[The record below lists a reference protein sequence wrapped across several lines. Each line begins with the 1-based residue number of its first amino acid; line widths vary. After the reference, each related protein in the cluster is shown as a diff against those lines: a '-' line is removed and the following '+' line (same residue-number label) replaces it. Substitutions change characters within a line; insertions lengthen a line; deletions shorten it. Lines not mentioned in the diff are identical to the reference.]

1 MTHRA
6 YITTCLFLTLP
17 LLAEAGT
24 DTDVLYTKK
33 GEEYVG
39 RLSTVS
45 ADSVVFEHVMEGGM
59 AFALPDV
66 QRVELG
72 RSRTGDTWRT
82 IEDIDDPVL
91 LEAMKDAPSEEEYPN
106 AGYVTIYRETASR
119 LNRDGSS
126 DVTSRKI
133 QKVFKERGKAA
144 ANNTLHYLS
153 ANSTGRIDFGRTI
166 TAEGEVVP
174 LSDAAIQDG
183 SVFAAYPEYRN
194 LNRKQSALKKVRE
207 GSIIDYQTTVHKEE
221 TSALWPFLAT
231 SSLGD
236 REPARKIVLSVTMP
250 EEVDCTYQMLRF
262 ESDGPSTLEQL
273 EDGFIRY
280 TWIQENTAELE
291 PENFMPTTNDL
302 WPRVVIAPKATW
314 ADLGRE
320 YASVVASATRPDEEI
335 VRTVAELI
343 EDRSNR
349 WEKAKSIYTFM
360 IKEIRTIPVPYNLYN
375 RVPQD
380 INEVFARKYGNDL
393 DKTVLFLAMLRQ
405 AEIPANL
412 CLIVPQSR
420 GVLMDQVPS
429 LGHFSDCLVRIE
441 GRRGILRRVLRRGVP
456 ESECIYASVLDERIP
471 FGDLHAGYQHVQGLR
486 IDRENAR
493 LIRTPLLPA
502 EREAALNRADVEISE
517 DGTFTVEESTRYTGG
532 TAASIRGFKVLR
544 EEEVIK
550 RIQSMVAG
558 IHPNAEMIAYK
569 MSDLEDLDAPV
580 VLTVTYRISDYPL
593 RAGEK
598 LMAFHLPNLEY
609 SAQEVGKPTRV
620 HPLDWSSRAQTTNR
634 YTLRLP
640 EGFTVYHLPGD
651 VAYDIPLFSYTA
663 GFETKDGVVVFTD
676 EYRRHHIEAPA
687 ETYPEFKKGIETR
700 AKLSK
705 EWVVLERQDTR

>member
-1 MTHRA
+1 MKLSLYAT
-6 YITTCLFLTLP
+6 ISLLLLP
-17 LLAEAGT
+17 LSAEAGT

-72 RSRTGDTWRT
+72 RSRPGDMWRT
-82 IEDIDDPVL
+82 IEEIDDPVL
-91 LEAMKDAPSEEEYPN
+91 LEALENAPSEEEFPN
-106 AGYVTIYRETASR
+106 AGHVTIYRETAYR
-119 LNRDGSS
+119 LNRGGSS

-133 QKVFKERGKAA
+133 QKVFKERGKAV
-144 ANNTLHYLS
+144 ANNTLYYLS
-153 ANSTGRIDFGRTI
+153 SNSRGRIDFGRTI

-183 SVFAAYPEYRN
+183 SVFAAYPEYRD
-194 LNRKQSALKKVRE
+194 LNKKQSALKKVRE
-207 GSIIDYQTTVHKEE
+207 GSIIDYQTTVHEE
-221 TSALWPFLAT
+221 GTSTLWPFLAT

-236 REPARKIVLSVTMP
+236 REPARKIVLSVTVP

-262 ESDGPSTLEQL
+262 ESDWPSSLEQL
-273 EDGFIRY
+273 GDGFVRY
-280 TWIQENTAELE
+280 TWIQEDTEELE

-302 WPRVVIAPKATW
+302 WPRVAIAPKTTW
-314 ADLGRE
+314 DDLGRE
-320 YASVVASATRPDEEI
+320 YASVVASVSPGEEI

-343 EDRSNR
+343 EGRSSR
-349 WEKAKSIYTFM
+349 WEKAEAIYTFM
-360 IKEIRTIPVPYNLYN
+360 IKEIRTIPVPYSLYS

-412 CLIVPQSR
+412 CLIVPQSH
-420 GVLMDQVPS
+420 GALMDQVPS

-441 GRRGILRRVLRRGVP
+441 GRSGILRRILRRGTP
-456 ESECIYASVLDERIP
+456 ESECIYTSVLDEKMP
-471 FGDLHAGYQHVQGLR
+471 FGDLDAGYQHVQGLR
-486 IDRENAR
+486 IDRKDSR

-502 EREAALNRADVEISE
+502 DREAALNRADVEIAE

-544 EEEVIK
+544 EEEVTK
-550 RIQSMVAG
+550 RIQAMVAG
-558 IHPNAEMIAYK
+558 IHPNAEMITYE
-569 MSDLEDLDAPV
+569 MSDLEDLDVPV
-580 VLTVTYRISDYPL
+580 ELTVTYRITDYPL

-609 SAQEVGKPTRV
+609 SAQDVGKQTRV
-620 HPLDWSSRAQTTNR
+620 HPLDWSSRTRTTNR

-640 EGFTVYHLPGD
+640 EGFTVYHLPDD
-651 VAYDIPLFSYTA
+651 VSYDIPLLSYTA
-663 GFETKDGVVVFTD
+663 GFETKDGTIVFTD
-676 EYRRHHIEAPA
+676 EYLRRHIEAPA
-687 ETYPEFKKGIETR
+687 EIYPEFKKGIETR

-705 EWVVLERQDTR
+705 EWIVLERME